1 MSSKPPKKS
10 VQPSAMTPARARR
23 LAIRLLAWYD
33 GAGRRFPW
41 RAISGRRPDPYRVWL
56 AEIMLQQTTTASMT
70 PYFEAFLA
78 RWPDLDSLAAA
89 PLDDVLHAWA
99 GLGYYARARNL
110 HACARRLVGEHGG
123 CFPDYEA
130 GLRAL
135 PGIGAYSAAAI
146 AAIAFERSAT
156 VIDGN
161 VTRVLI
167 RLAGLDRPAG
177 EVAGEVRALAEC
189 LTPARRAGDYA
200 QAIMDLGATVC
211 TPHSPDC
218 PRCPW
223 RRSCAG
229 HAKGIAAELPRKEA
243 KRARP
248 LRYAVAFWAVRPGD
262 GHVLLR
268 RRPERGLLGGM
279 MELPS
284 TDWADVPWR
293 LAEARRKAPAKSAWR
308 RLPGTVRHG
317 FSHFEIEFVLLEG
330 TVNKS
335 DGVDGVWSAPE
346 RLGEHALPTMTR
358 KLIRHAHEARNIA
371 D

>member
-1 MSSKPPKKS
+1 MSSKQPKIPA
-10 VQPSAMTPARARR
+10 PSGAVASARARR
-23 LAIRLLAWYD
+23 LSARLLAWYD

-41 RAISGRRPDPYRVWL
+41 RAATGTEPDPYRVWL
-56 AEIMLQQTTTASMT
+56 AEVMLQQTTTAGMT
-70 PYFEAFLA
+70 PYFEAFFA
-78 RWPDLDSLAAA
+78 RWPDLESLAGAT
-89 PLDDVLHAWA
+89 LDDVLHAWA

-110 HACARRLVGEHGG
+110 HACARRLVAEHGG
-123 CFPDYEA
+123 RFPDDEA

-146 AAIAFERSAT
+146 AAIAFERSAV

-167 RLAGLDRPAG
+167 RLAGLGRPAG
-177 EVAGEVRALAEC
+177 QVTREVRALAER
-189 LTPARRAGDYA
+189 LTPARRPGDYA

-211 TPHSPDC
+211 TPRRPDC

-229 HAKGIAAELPRKEA
+229 HAKGIAADLPRKVA
-243 KRARP
+243 KPVRP
-248 LRYAVAFWAVRPGD
+248 LRHAVAFWAVRPSD

-268 RRPERGLLGGM
+268 RRAEKGLLGGM

-284 TDWADVPWR
+284 TDWVDAPLR
-293 LAEARRKAPAKSAWR
+293 LTDARRKAPAKAAWR

-317 FSHFEIEFVLLEG
+317 FTHFEIEFVLLKG
-330 TVNKS
+330 MVDKVG
-335 DGVDGVWSAPE
+335 GVDGVWVAPE

-358 KLIRHAHEARNIA
+358 KLIRHAHAAGKDA

>member
-1 MSSKPPKKS
+1 MSSKHPKK
-10 VQPSAMTPARARR
+10 PTPRGAPTPAQARR
-23 LAIRLLAWYD
+23 LAARLLAWYD
-33 GAGRRFPW
+33 AAGRRFPW
-41 RAISGRRPDPYRVWL
+41 RAVAGREPDPYRVWL
-56 AEIMLQQTTTASMT
+56 AEVMLQQTTTAGMT
-70 PYFEAFLA
+70 PYFEVFLA
-78 RWPDLDSLAAA
+78 RWPDLESLAAA
-89 PLDDVLHAWA
+89 TLDDVLHAWA

-110 HACARRLVGEHGG
+110 HACARRLVAEHGG
-123 CFPDYEA
+123 RYPDDEA

-146 AAIAFERSAT
+146 AAIAFERPAT

-167 RLAGLDRPAG
+167 RLAGLERPAG
-177 EVAGEVRALAEC
+177 EVAREVRALAER
-189 LTPARRAGDYA
+189 LTPARRPGDYA
-200 QAIMDLGATVC
+200 QAVMDLGATVC
-211 TPHSPDC
+211 IPRRPDC

-229 HAKGIAAELPRKEA
+229 HTKGIAAELPRKAA
-243 KRARP
+243 KAVRP
-248 LRYAVAFWAVRPGD
+248 LRHAVAFWAVRPED

-268 RRPERGLLGGM
+268 RRAENGLLGGM

-284 TDWADVPWR
+284 TDWVDAPWR
-293 LAEARRKAPAKSAWR
+293 LAAARRKAPAKAAWR

-317 FSHFEIEFVLLEG
+317 FSHFEIEFVLLKG
-330 TVNKS
+330 RVGRA
-335 DGVDGVWSAPE
+335 DGVDGVWVAPD

-358 KLIRHAHEARNIA
+358 KLIRHARVAGK